1 MGFKIGELFIK
12 IPVQRAFKKGVD
24 EIYLTHFT
32 KANDFLVSLVEEYGF
47 HQIAK
52 KKDGEDVFVKNLIPD
67 KDRYYPPQEIY
78 REFYPSFYD
87 GKKVSKF
94 IVPIIPKWHNRLFTE
109 YKKRQLTLLESVGEF
124 IVEEYNKESIFV
136 PFKN

>member
-1 MGFKIGELFIK
+1 MRKASANRSSAISSGRIF
-12 IPVQRAFKKGVD
+12 RAFNASVICD
-24 EIYLTHFT
+24 WFMVH
-32 KANDFLVSLVEEYGF
+32 
-47 HQIAK
+47 